1 MKKVLGLV
9 LSLFIAMTA
18 FTVSFA
24 ADDSLVVSGTS
35 AAYTFTVTAKTTRSG
50 VATIKVF
57 PYIPGEPDT
66 ITYTPVYI
74 GQLESPTGTD
84 NGKNVYT
91 FTFDFLTTQ
100 ATGDYCAIVNNEETK
115 AWKFNYINPANK
127 VSFYKAL
134 KAANS
139 TGIKSVINTY
149 KDTAVDFDL
158 GNYLS
163 YTDTSKIDAQIDAL
177 DTSLPAD
184 LGAMPTLDE
193 IETYIST
200 FEGIFK
206 PAFAKLL
213 TVQEIF
219 SSANVTAYDTL
230 IQANSTALGLD
241 MTYYNDATLGLTA
254 ESVYNRAKTITPVT
268 YADTDVQD
276 AFDTAVLL
284 AVIDTMEYGVVTNAL
299 NHYDGG
305 CITLDKT
312 YSGTYTSEAQ
322 HNALSL
328 KLKQNATL
336 LTDASELE
344 AKYLE
349 YSNPQQGGTTQT
361 PTTDNS
367 RPAPTNP
374 GGNGG
379 GTKEPDK
386 EEEPTP
392 VIPDEPLSDI
402 ADAEWARESIE
413 YLVEEGVLSGRDDGQ
428 FHPNDT
434 VTREEFVKIIV
445 EAFDISKDHDGVD
458 FADVNNSRWS
468 YAYIASALKA
478 GIVSGDSE
486 STFNPTGRMSRQD
499 MAVII
504 YRTAKTLGYN
514 LSDDDGADFAD
525 ITDVSD
531 YAKDAV
537 KALCA
542 AGIVNGTGD
551 NKFSPKDTVTRAQ
564 AAKIVYE
571 SLKSMGG
578 NK

>member
-1 MKKVLGLV
+1 MKKVLSLV
-9 LSLFIAMTA
+9 LSLFIAMTV

-24 ADDSLVVSGTS
+24 ADETLTVSGTS

-57 PYIPGEPDT
+57 PYTPGEPDT
-66 ITYTPVYI
+66 ITYIPVYI

-100 ATGDYCAIVNNEETK
+100 TSGNYCAIVNNEETK
-115 AWKFNYINPANK
+115 AWKFKYINPANK

-134 KAANS
+134 KAADS
-139 TGIKSVINTY
+139 TGIKGVINTY

-163 YTDTSKIDAQIDAL
+163 YADTSKIDAQIDAL
-177 DTSLPAD
+177 DTTLPA
-184 LGAMPTLDE
+184 LGAMPTSSE

-213 TVQEIF
+213 ATAEIYGAA
-219 SSANVTAYDTL
+219 SSTSFDALVK
-230 IQANSTALGLD
+230 ANSTVLGLD
-241 MTYYNDATLGLTA
+241 MTYYNNTTLGLLA
-254 ESVYNRAKTITPVT
+254 ESVYNRAKTIAPLT

-284 AVIDTMEYGVVTNAL
+284 AIIDTLEYGVVTNAL

-312 YSGTYTSEAQ
+312 YSGAYTSEAE

-328 KLKQNATL
+328 KLKQNATII
-336 LTDASELE
+336 TDAATLE

-349 YSNPQQGGTTQT
+349 YSQSSGNGGTPSPG
-361 PTTDNS
+361 PTGDT
-367 RPAPTNP
+367 RPVPTSP

-379 GTKEPDK
+379 GTPPEKEDPKPAD
-386 EEEPTP
+386 P
-392 VIPDEPLSDI
+392 VPAEPLSDI
-402 ADAEWARESIE
+402 AKAEWARESIE

-428 FHPNDT
+428 FYPNDT

-445 EAFDISKDHDGVD
+445 EAFDISKDHDGAD
-458 FADVNNSRWS
+458 FNDVKNSRWS
-468 YAYIASALKA
+468 YEYIAAALKA

-504 YRTAKTLGYN
+504 YRTAKALGYE
-514 LSDDDGADFAD
+514 LADDDGADFAD

-542 AGIVNGTGD
+542 KGIVNGTGD

-571 SLKSMGG
+571 ALKVMGG